1 MRKATVLTIIIIGAL
16 CPCAFADQ
24 IIMTNGDRLTGAIV
38 KLDDASLTI
47 KSEFAGE
54 VKIQW
59 RSIET
64 ISSDQPLHVTLKD
77 DQVIIGTLTTTEGK
91 IEIQTREAGKVMVS
105 KEAILLIRSEKEH
118 AAYIAELE
126 RLRNPGLGDLWS
138 GSLDAGL
145 SATRGNADTLTV
157 GVGAQAARITSR
169 DKISVYFAS
178 LFAKNDTTGESVT
191 TANALRGG
199 TRYDFNLSDDLF
211 AFGLTDLE
219 YDKFQNLDLR
229 FVLAGGLGF
238 HAKKTERTRLDLFG
252 GGAFNQE
259 YYSTEPTRRS
269 GEVLLGEEFA
279 YKLSNITSLTERL
292 VAFPSLSEGGEFRVA
307 FDTTA
312 VTRLSRLLS
321 WQVTL
326 SDRYISNPIP
336 GVKKNDL
343 LLTTGI
349 RLTFGRGL

>member
-1 MRKATVLTIIIIGAL
+1 MRKAAILTVLFIAMS
-16 CPCAFADQ
+16 CPRAFADQ
-24 IIMTNGDRLTGAIV
+24 ITLTNGDRLTGAIV
-38 KLDDASLTI
+38 KLDDAALTI

-54 VKIQW
+54 VKIRW
-59 RSIET
+59 DAIES

-77 DQVIIGTLTTTEGK
+77 DQVIVGTLATTGGN
-91 IEIQTREAGKVMVS
+91 IEIQTREAGKVTVS
-105 KEAILLIRSEKEH
+105 KAAILLIRSEKEH
-118 AAYIAELE
+118 AAHVAELE
-126 RLRNPGLGDLWS
+126 RLRNPGLGDLW
-138 GSLDAGL
+138 GGTLDAGL
-145 SATRGNADTLTV
+145 SMTRGNADTLTV
-157 GVGAQAARITSR
+157 GIGAQAARVTPR

-219 YDKFQNLDLR
+219 HDKFQDLDLR
-229 FVLAGGLGF
+229 LVLAGGLGF
-238 HAKKTERTRLDLFG
+238 HAKKTERTRLDLFA

-269 GEVLLGEEFA
+269 AEVLLGEELTF
-279 YKLSNITSLTERL
+279 KLSDITSLTERL
-292 VAFPSLSEGGEFRVA
+292 VVFPNLSEGGEFRIA

-336 GVKKNDL
+336 GVGKNDL
-343 LLTTGI
+343 LFTTGI

>member
-1 MRKATVLTIIIIGAL
+1 MSKATFLILIIIGAL
-16 CPCAFADQ
+16 CPRALADQ
-24 IIMTNGDRLTGAIV
+24 INMTNGDRLTGAIV
-38 KLDDASLTI
+38 KLDEASLTI
-47 KSEFAGE
+47 KSELAGE

-59 RSIET
+59 SSIAS

-77 DQVIIGTLTTTEGK
+77 NQVIVGTLTTSEGK
-91 IEIQTREAGKVMVS
+91 VEIQTKEAGKVTVS
-105 KEAILLIRSEKEH
+105 KEAILLIRSEKEQ
-118 AAYIAELE
+118 AAYTAEME

-138 GSLDAGL
+138 GTLDAGL
-145 SATRGNADTLTV
+145 STTRGNSDTLTI
-157 GVGAQAARITSR
+157 GVGAQAARVTPR
-169 DKISVYFAS
+169 DKVSVYFAS
-178 LFAKNDTTGESVT
+178 LFARNDITGESET

-229 FVLAGGLGF
+229 LVLAGGLGF
-238 HAKKTERTRLDLFG
+238 HVKKTERTRLDLFAG
-252 GGAFNQE
+252 GSFNQE

-269 GEVLLGEEFA
+269 GEILLGQELA
-279 YKLSNITSLTERL
+279 YKLSDTISLTERF
-292 VAFPSLSEGGEFRVA
+292 VVFPNLSEIGEFRIA

-321 WQVTL
+321 WQVTF

>member
-1 MRKATVLTIIIIGAL
+1 MCKATFLTVIIIGTL

-59 RSIET
+59 RSIES
-64 ISSDQPLHVTLKD
+64 ISSDQPLHLTLKD

-105 KEAILLIRSEKEH
+105 KEAIVLIRSEKEQ

-145 SATRGNADTLTV
+145 SATRGNADTLTI
-157 GVGAQAARITSR
+157 GVGAQAARITPR

-178 LFAKNDTTGESVT
+178 LFAKNNTTGESAT

-199 TRYDFNLSDDLF
+199 SRYDFNLSDDLF

-229 FVLAGGLGF
+229 FVLAGGLGL
-238 HAKKTERTRLDLFG
+238 HAKKTERTRLDLFA

-269 GEVLLGEEFA
+269 GEIVLGEELA

-292 VAFPSLSEGGEFRVA
+292 VVFPNLSEGGEFRLA

-326 SDRYISNPIP
+326 SDRYISNPVP
-336 GVKKNDL
+336 GVTKNDL

>member
-1 MRKATVLTIIIIGAL
+1 MRKAAILTVLLIAMS
-16 CPCAFADQ
+16 CPRAFADQ
-24 IIMTNGDRLTGAIV
+24 IMLANGDRLTGAIV
-38 KLDDASLTI
+38 KLDDAALTI

-54 VKIQW
+54 VKIKW
-59 RSIET
+59 DVIES

-77 DQVIIGTLTTTEGK
+77 NQVIVGTLATSGSN
-91 IEIQTREAGKVMVS
+91 IEIQTREAGKVTVS
-105 KEAILLIRSEKEH
+105 KAAILLIRSEKEH
-118 AAYIAELE
+118 AAYAAELE
-126 RLRNPGLGDLWS
+126 RLRNPGLGDLW
-138 GSLDAGL
+138 GGTLDAGL
-145 SATRGNADTLTV
+145 SMTRGNADTLTV
-157 GVGAQAARITSR
+157 GIGAQAARVTPR
-169 DKISVYFAS
+169 DKISVYFTS

-219 YDKFQNLDLR
+219 HDKFQDLDLR
-229 FVLAGGLGF
+229 LVLAGGLGF
-238 HAKKTERTRLDLFG
+238 HAKKTERTRLDLFA

-269 GEVLLGEEFA
+269 GEVLLGEELTF
-279 YKLSNITSLTERL
+279 KLSDITSLTERL
-292 VAFPSLSEGGEFRVA
+292 VAFPNLSDIGEFRIT

-312 VTRLSRLLS
+312 VTRLNRLLS

-343 LLTTGI
+343 LFTTGI